1 MVGADIRARDDAG
14 TRNGWIRN
22 EACQSMMEDRAMRL
36 LQMTIR
42 RLMIVVAVV
51 AGLLALRRLVAYLLW
66 YCTTDWGLTG

>member
-1 MVGADIRARDDAG
+1 
-14 TRNGWIRN
+14 
-22 EACQSMMEDRAMRL
+22 MMEDRAMRL

-51 AGLLALRRLVAYLLW
+51 AGLLALRRLVADPLR